1 MKSRLKVLLL
11 LAAGGSRLASAQP
24 QSLPL
29 SDGGWEL
36 AGPSVKLERYDGRDV
51 LSIENGFAYRR
62 DVRLQ
67 DGSVDF
73 DVQVTRRR
81 SFVYLM
87 FRMADDREHEELY
100 LRPHKSSL
108 PDAIQYAPVYQGASA
123 WQLYHGP
130 GATAAVAFEPG
141 AWTHVRLVLSGA
153 RAAVFVGDL
162 GKPALLIPR
171 LARPAASGYLALR
184 AFTPPGSGA
193 GPVARF
199 ANVSVQSG
207 APPFD
212 FSAGK
217 RDDAPDQA
225 APLAPA
231 TGLSPPGSVRAWS
244 VSRAFAVPKDVAEP
258 ALPAPDLLG
267 EWKRVEAEPSGLVE
281 LHRHVKL
288 PSADS
293 REGAALARVRVRA
306 EAAGLRRL
314 DLGFS
319 DVATV
324 FLNGRP
330 LFRADAHYSYDN
342 PRQEGLIHYGQ
353 ATLFLPLEKGDND
366 LAVLVSDAFGG
377 WGLMG
382 RFPDTNGLEVTAPV
396 R

>member
-1 MKSRLKVLLL
+1 LLVV
-11 LAAGGSRLASAQP
+11 AGGARLASAQP

-29 SDGGWEL
+29 LDGGWEL
-36 AGPSVKLERYDGRDV
+36 KGPSVKLERYDGRDV
-51 LSIENGFAYRR
+51 LSVENGVAYRR

-67 DGSVDF
+67 DGTVDF
-73 DVQVTRRR
+73 DVQITRRR

-87 FRMADDREHEELY
+87 FRMADDREYEDFY

-130 GATAAVAFEPG
+130 GATAAVTFEPG

-153 RAAVFVGDL
+153 KAAVFVGDL
-162 GKPALLIPR
+162 GKPALVIPR
-171 LARPAASGYLALR
+171 LARTAASGYLALR
-184 AFTPPGSGA
+184 AFAPPGSGS

-199 ANVSVQSG
+199 ANVSIQPG
-207 APPFD
+207 ASPFD
-212 FSAGK
+212 FSSGK
-217 RDDAPDQA
+217 RDDAPDQT
-225 APLAPA
+225 APSAPA
-231 TGLSPPGSVRAWS
+231 TGLRHPGSVRAWS

-258 ALPAPDLLG
+258 SLPAHDVLRSFQRIETL
-267 EWKRVEAEPSGLVE
+267 PSGLVE
-281 LHRHVKL
+281 LHRYVKL
-288 PSADS
+288 PSADT
-293 REGAALARVRVRA
+293 REAAAVARVRVRA

-353 ATLFLPLEKGDND
+353 ATVFLPLEKGDND
-366 LAVLVSDAFGG
+366 LAVLVSDDFGG

-382 RFPDTNGLEVTAPV
+382 RFADTTGLEVTAPG